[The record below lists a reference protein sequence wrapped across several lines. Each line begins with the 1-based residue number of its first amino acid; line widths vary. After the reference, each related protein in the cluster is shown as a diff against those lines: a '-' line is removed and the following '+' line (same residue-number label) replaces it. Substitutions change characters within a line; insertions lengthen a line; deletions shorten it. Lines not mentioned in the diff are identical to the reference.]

1 MLTKEAFDKIYKELD
16 FEKIEVK
23 NFEYFDK
30 FKVEFKEVL
39 ETIGKVKNI
48 FSTKIH
54 EVEKQIKDLEICK
67 TGVNTIKIGD
77 ITNDKIINDF
87 LGEGVITI
95 EDINEELR
103 EKNIQLNEEK
113 NTENNKSLEILKK
126 YKEHL
131 EECSGSISEL
141 NNFWDGYFK
150 KMADKKEKFDKK
162 KTKMNSY
169 REEKYEK
176 YQQEC
181 KKITEKAKQNLK
193 AIESMIVFDEKAYK
207 EKIKCFEEKE
217 EELSKKAN
225 EFYIELMNRKEII
238 KKYWSFSFRS
248 ILTAAFIG
256 ITIPFTAGASIG
268 VAIGSSIASSALA
281 IGAETIDGYIHDLN
295 GYDFKGFTF

>member
-1 MLTKEAFDKIYKELD
+1 MLTQEAFDKIYKELD

-23 NFEYFDK
+23 NFEYVDK

-39 ETIGKVKNI
+39 ENIGNVKNI
-48 FSTKIH
+48 YCSKIS
-54 EVEKQIKDLEICK
+54 EVEKQIKDLEIGK
-67 TGVNTIKIGD
+67 TGANTIKIEN

-87 LGEGVITI
+87 LKEGVITI
-95 EDINEELR
+95 KDINELIC
-103 EKNIQLNEEK
+103 EKNNQLNEEK
-113 NTENNKSLEILKK
+113 NIENNKSLEILKK

-131 EECSGSISEL
+131 ENLRESIAEL

-162 KTKMNSY
+162 KAKMNSY

-207 EKIKCFEEKE
+207 EKIKGFDEKE
-217 EELSKKAN
+217 EELKLKTN
-225 EFYIELMNRKEII
+225 EFYNDLMNRKEVI
-238 KKYWSFSFRS
+238 KKYWSFSIRS
-248 ILTAAFIG
+248 ILVSAFIG
-256 ITIPFTAGASIG
+256 FTIPITFGSSIG
-268 VAIGSSIASSALA
+268 VAVGCSLISSALTFE
-281 IGAETIDGYIHDLN
+281 AEMLDGFIHS
-295 GYDFKGFTF
+295 